1 MYLNYF
7 IFVIALLILIYISC
21 VVKNKGVVYFLLI
34 ILIFLILNKCVKNKK
49 EHFSVNKS
57 IELLKRSAN
66 QSREINSLENQ
77 VSSLD
82 NELKDLVEVVKKQNL
97 IQNIEKNMES
107 SEFNL
112 DKAQEKQ
119 DDELDRLDKELDI
132 LIKLYKKETEN
143 TSKPQSLPV
152 YSSCKVKREGELYR
166 RPDKEMSTEEMMKN
180 IEAQETL
187 KNLGITSES
196 SKILYDNINNNKT
209 GDNMHINFNLI

>member
-7 IFVIALLILIYISC
+7 IFVIALLILIYISTLI
-21 VVKNKGVVYFLLI
+21 KNKGVIYFLSI
-34 ILIFLILNKCVKNKK
+34 IIIFLIINKCVEDKK

-57 IELLKRSAN
+57 IELLKRTAS

-77 VSSLD
+77 VENLD
-82 NELKDLVEVVKKQNL
+82 KELKDLVDVVKKQNI
-97 IQNIEKNMES
+97 IQNMEKNMEA

-132 LIKLYKKETEN
+132 LIKLYKKETEDI
-143 TSKPQSLPV
+143 SKPDSLPV
-152 YSSCKVKREGELYR
+152 YSSCKVKKEGEMYR
-166 RPDKEMSTEEMMKN
+166 RPDEEKSTQDMIRELENQEMM
-180 IEAQETL
+180 

-196 SKILYDNINNNKT
+196 SRMLYNSVNQKN
-209 GDNMHINFNLI
+209 GDNMHINFNLV